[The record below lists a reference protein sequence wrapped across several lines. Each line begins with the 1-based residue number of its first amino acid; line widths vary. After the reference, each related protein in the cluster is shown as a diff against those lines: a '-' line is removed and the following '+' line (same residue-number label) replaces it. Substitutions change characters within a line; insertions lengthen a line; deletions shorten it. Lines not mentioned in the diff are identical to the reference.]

1 MLITGRITS
10 YNVCYTKLLRPV
22 LPPEPETRP
31 IVKPGQKTETITDE
45 TAPEVNTDQSFS
57 YAENQVDG
65 AVVGIV
71 AATDDVVVTGFQFSD
86 TGTNTSL
93 DGYFTIAANG
103 QVSLTAAGIAA
114 GVAQNDFETA

>member
-1 MLITGRITS
+1 M
-10 YNVCYTKLLRPV
+10 
-22 LPPEPETRP
+22 
-31 IVKPGQKTETITDE
+31 
-45 TAPEVNTDQSFS
+45 
-57 YAENQVDG
+57 DG

-103 QVSLTAAGIAA
+103 QVSSYNF
-114 GVAQNDFETA
+114 V